1 MSLQRAARR
10 AARRGLNALRSA
22 ALFWR
27 RPALVLLDALEVALD
42 WAGCSEGRAAEV
54 TQACAACM
62 ALSWLLGLLW
72 AFWLHPVATPTAAK
86 AVGSV
91 VIHLDGSVA
100 GLLWAAL
107 RCVGTLGVISLLLTH
122 WAAASALTL
131 SLLWP
136 SVTLSWLLL
145 CCTCSFLDLGT
156 GAEDSD

>member
-1 MSLQRAARR
+1 MARSWEDAFRSTCPPSWDPSLTDTQWTAAE
-10 AARRGLNALRSA
+10 ALLR
-22 ALFWR
+22 
-27 RPALVLLDALEVALD
+27 EVALD